1 MGCKGVTY
9 YRDGSRD
16 ISVLESIDSK
26 GKSDAKKATVAAT
39 AEAQVEKTETPAAS
53 TAAAATGMTPPAPR
67 SRPEAIP
74 GMTYKVKTG
83 YGTMF
88 VTINHD
94 KNGQPFEVFATVGK
108 AGGVFA
114 AKSEAICRL
123 ISLSLRSGIAA
134 ETVIDQLRG
143 IRGPMPIWGKNGQ
156 VLSIPDAIAQV
167 MTEHIQSNQAKLNLQ
182 FAEKTELQPAQELLH
197 QTKMEEVTATMKPSG
212 ETTVTTTTKTDTSIA
227 NLGVAPECPECGNI
241 LAMSEGCMMCH
252 GCGYSKCA

>member
-9 YRDGSRD
+9 FRDGSRD
-16 ISVLESIDSK
+16 VSVLESIDKK
-26 GKSDAKKATVAAT
+26 GKTKSEAAAEAPTPAATV
-39 AEAQVEKTETPAAS
+39 EQAAS
-53 TAAAATGMTPPAPR
+53 TAPAASGIASPAPR
-67 SRPEAIP
+67 KRPEAIP

-94 KNGQPFEVFATVGK
+94 QNGQPFEVFATVGK

-167 MTEHIQSNQAKLNLQ
+167 MTEHMQSNQAKLNLQ
-182 FAEKTELQPAQELLH
+182 FSQPVPEPLQNAQELLH
-197 QTKMEEVTATMKPSG
+197 QTKMEEVVATVKPDG
-212 ETTVTTTTKTDTSIA
+212 ETIVTTKTKTDTSIA
-227 NLGVAPECPECGNI
+227 NLGIAPECPECGNM